1 MNYALIILQKVR
13 AIVDTLGRYAEAV
26 DSLETNIKM
35 IKQGH
40 IYEGTSGDIFSGC
53 ENDLESME
61 VAYQQAEMLA
71 STLREEIDEQRQRVK
86 KVKEKIEKDSK
97 SQA

>member
-13 AIVDTLGRYAEAV
+13 AIVDALGRYAEAV

-40 IYEGTSGDIFSGC
+40 IYEGTSGDIFSRC

-61 VAYQQAEMLA
+61 VTYKQAQKLA
-71 STLREEIDEQRQRVK
+71 NTLREEIDEQCRRVK
-86 KVKEKIEKDSK
+86 KIKEKVEKDSR